1 MDLHVVPPSSAPHRV
16 VGMRGSF
23 DEKPPTQWRGTL
35 AVGIFAVLLA
45 QALVFACHLLWVA
58 ESAAARWIFQ

>member
-1 MDLHVVPPSSAPHRV
+1 
-16 VGMRGSF
+16 MRGSF